1 MSYINYYITEFRL
14 RILYLLFSLFLTFS
28 ITYYYIENCLYFF
41 SYPILKTNLLLILNL
56 DIELILHRLIYTSI
70 TEAFIINI
78 KFALIFSLLINFFLL
93 IYHFLLFLLPSF
105 YEFER
110 KNFINFIIIILSCT
124 IIGYLL
130 NYLILIPNIWFFLL
144 SFETETMNTLLDI
157 KMEAKMDEYFDFVF
171 TSFFYIT
178 LMFQLPSI
186 IIVLKINNIIN
197 SQTLIKYRKYLIIL
211 SLFIGAILSPPD
223 IFSQILFAIPIF
235 FLYEFSVFIL
245 ILIKYYF

>member
-1 MSYINYYITEFRL
+1 
-14 RILYLLFSLFLTFS
+14 
-28 ITYYYIENCLYFF
+28 
-41 SYPILKTNLLLILNL
+41 
-56 DIELILHRLIYTSI
+56 
-70 TEAFIINI
+70 
-78 KFALIFSLLINFFLL
+78 
-93 IYHFLLFLLPSF
+93 
-105 YEFER
+105 
-110 KNFINFIIIILSCT
+110 
-124 IIGYLL
+124 
-130 NYLILIPNIWFFLL
+130 
-144 SFETETMNTLLDI
+144 MNTLLDI

-197 SQTLIKYRKYLIIL
+197 SQTLIKYRKYLTIL